1 MANETKLSHLINPE
15 VMADMIEQKLTDAL
29 KFTPLCRIDNTLVG
43 RPGDTVTLPRFKYIG
58 SAQNVAEL
66 GAIPISELEA
76 TRKDVK
82 VKKAG
87 KGVVI
92 SDEAVLS
99 AFGDPVGEIAK
110 QLALAIADKVNADTL
125 ASLDQADLYF
135 PVVNITADD
144 VNNALVLMG
153 EDFEGEK
160 YLFIGPE
167 TYAYLRNST
176 NWIPQSELGAD
187 IKVKGVV
194 GMVYG
199 CYVVITNLITTR
211 DKAYI
216 VKPGALALFQKRDTQ
231 VETARDIV
239 HKSTTFTADKHYVT
253 YMYDSSKAIRM
264 STATMDTLTVEQL
277 DAIDATENTTSI
289 SVKGYPTN
297 LPYGWT
303 AYYATKEDSAI
314 AISTIAEFAPETTHS
329 AFKDHVFE
337 GTDAFDAANNK
348 HFHVIYVDGAGY
360 IRAAGSV
367 KTVTAGP

>member
-15 VMADMIEQKLTDAL
+15 VMADMIEQKLTNAL

-66 GAIPISELEA
+66 GAIPVSELEA
-76 TRKDVK
+76 TRTDVK

-87 KGVVI
+87 RGVVI

-110 QLALAIADKVNADTL
+110 QLALAIADRVNADTL

-176 NWIPQSELGAD
+176 NWIPLSELGAD
-187 IKVKGVV
+187 IQIKGVV

-199 CYVVITNLITTR
+199 CYVVITNLIRTR

-216 VKPGALALFQKRDTQ
+216 VKPGALALYQKRDTQ
-231 VETARDIV
+231 VETSRDII

-264 STATMDTLTVEQL
+264 STATMDTITVEQL
-277 DAIDATENTTSI
+277 TNIADSKATL

-303 AYYATKEDSAI
+303 AYFAEKEQADI
-314 AISTIAEFAPETTHS
+314 AITAIAEFAPDTTHS
-329 AFKDHVFE
+329 AFKDNVFE
-337 GTDAFDAANNK
+337 GADVFGATNNTY
-348 HFHVIYVDGAGY
+348 FHVIYVDGAGY
-360 IRAAGSV
+360 IRAAGAV
-367 KTVTAGP
+367 KTTTSIA